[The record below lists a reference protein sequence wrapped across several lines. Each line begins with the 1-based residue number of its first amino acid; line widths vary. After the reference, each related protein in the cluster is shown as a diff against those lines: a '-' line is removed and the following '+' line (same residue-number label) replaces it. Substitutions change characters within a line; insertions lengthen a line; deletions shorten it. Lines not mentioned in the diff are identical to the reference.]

1 MGIVLDEGRFL
12 HANAFH
18 MLVTIEPLAEALARN
33 ESICGPLTSVKRL

>member
-1 MGIVLDEGRFL
+1 
-12 HANAFH
+12 